1 MNLLYKIIALVGL
14 VLTIVPPILTTMGMI
29 DLALTKTLALLGMI
43 LWFLGATPWLA
54 FKKLKPIDTEVE
66 I

>member
-1 MNLLYKIIALVGL
+1 MNKLYKVIALIGL
-14 VLTIVPPILTTMGMI
+14 SLTLLPPILAAMGMI
-29 DLALTKTLALLGMI
+29 DLDLTNTLMLVGMI

-54 FKKLKPIDTEVE
+54 LSKLKPIDLEVE